1 MEAKIEGNKEKM
13 ETSQDKIK
21 ATMKKN
27 NEKMEAAIHSM
38 KA

>member
-1 MEAKIEGNKEKM
+1 M

-38 KA
+38 KAWWKETMLW